1 MKAEREMTKENM
13 ENGSSATGGGT
24 EITSAE
30 NAQAICVKTGT
41 PGNTDTGKP
50 TAGRKE
56 KRELTKQEEFVKKH
70 RRHHHEIASWR
81 TIIFVLFLILWE
93 ISADLKWIDSFF
105 FASPSRVAQCFVEQ
119 IRHNSMLSHIG
130 VTLFETLFSFLLVLL
145 FSLLVSTLLWYSKKL
160 SEISEPY
167 LVVLNSL
174 PKSALAPLFI
184 VWLGTGAKT
193 IIVAG
198 MSVAVFGS
206 IISFYTGFQQV
217 DAEKIT
223 LVYTL
228 GGSRKDAFFKVVF
241 PGSIPILLST
251 AKVNIGLALVGVI
264 IGEFLAARR
273 GLGYLIIYGSQVFQL
288 DMVITSIIIL
298 CIIAL
303 GFYKAIQIIEHQI
316 RIRFKM

>member
-1 MKAEREMTKENM
+1 MK
-13 ENGSSATGGGT
+13 T
-24 EITSAE
+24 EP
-30 NAQAICVKTGT
+30 K
-41 PGNTDTGKP
+41 K
-50 TAGRKE
+50 
-56 KRELTKQEEFVKKH
+56 ELTKQEEFVKMH

-81 TIIFVLFLILWE
+81 TIIFVLFLVLWE
-93 ISADLKWIDSFF
+93 VSAKLKWIDSFF
-105 FASPSRVAQCFVEQ
+105 FSSPSRVVHCFAEQ
-119 IRHNSMLSHIG
+119 IKYNSMLSHIG

-145 FSLLVSTLLWYSKKL
+145 FSLLVSTLLWYSSKL
-160 SEISEPY
+160 SEITEPY

-184 VWLGTGAKT
+184 VWLGTGTKT

-198 MSVAVFGS
+198 MSVAIFGS
-206 IISFYTGFQQV
+206 IISFYIGFQQV

-228 GGSRKDAFFKVVF
+228 GGSRRDAFFKVVL
-241 PGSIPILLST
+241 PGSVPILLST

-264 IGEFLAARR
+264 IGEFLAAKR

-298 CIIAL
+298 CVIAL
-303 GFYKAIQIIEHQI
+303 CFYKSIQVIEHQI
-316 RIRFKM
+316 KKKFKM

>member
-1 MKAEREMTKENM
+1 MKNKKKNCA
-13 ENGSSATGGGT
+13 
-24 EITSAE
+24 
-30 NAQAICVKTGT
+30 
-41 PGNTDTGKP
+41 
-50 TAGRKE
+50 
-56 KRELTKQEEFVKKH
+56 ELTRQEQFVRQH
-70 RRHHHEIASWR
+70 RRHHHEISSWR

-93 ISADLKWIDSFF
+93 ISADQKWIDSFF
-105 FASPSRVAQCFVEQ
+105 FSSPSRVARCFVEQ
-119 IRHNSMLSHIG
+119 LKNNSLLSHIG
-130 VTLFETLFSFLLVLL
+130 ITLFETLFSFLLVLL
-145 FSLLVSTLLWYSKKL
+145 FSLLVSTLLWYSRKL
-160 SEISEPY
+160 SEILEPY

-184 VWLGTGAKT
+184 VWLGTGTKT

-198 MSVAVFGS
+198 ISVAIFGS

-217 DAEKIT
+217 DAEKVT
-223 LVYTL
+223 LIYTL
-228 GGSRKDAFFKVVF
+228 GGSRRDAFFRVVL

-298 CIIAL
+298 CVIAL
-303 GFYKAIQIIEHQI
+303 GLYKSIQCIEH
-316 RIRFKM
+316 RIKIQFKM

>member
-1 MKAEREMTKENM
+1 M
-13 ENGSSATGGGT
+13 
-24 EITSAE
+24 
-30 NAQAICVKTGT
+30 
-41 PGNTDTGKP
+41 
-50 TAGRKE
+50 
-56 KRELTKQEEFVKKH
+56 
-70 RRHHHEIASWR
+70 
-81 TIIFVLFLILWE
+81 IFVFFLILWE
-93 ISADLKWIDSFF
+93 ISADRKWIDSFF
-105 FASPSRVAQCFVEQ
+105 FSSPSRVLRCFAEQ
-119 IRHNSMLSHIG
+119 LKGNSLLSHIG

-145 FSLLVSTLLWYSKKL
+145 FSLLVSTLLWYSRKL
-160 SEISEPY
+160 SEILEPY

-184 VWLGTGAKT
+184 VWLGTGTKT

-198 MSVAVFGS
+198 ISVAVFGS

-223 LVYTL
+223 LIYTL
-228 GGSRKDAFFKVVF
+228 GGSKRDAFFRVVL

-298 CIIAL
+298 CLIAL
-303 GFYKAIQIIEHQI
+303 GLYKSIQLIEH
-316 RIRFKM
+316 RIKIQFKM

>member
-1 MKAEREMTKENM
+1 MKAELT
-13 ENGSSATGGGT
+13 
-24 EITSAE
+24 
-30 NAQAICVKTGT
+30 
-41 PGNTDTGKP
+41 TDSGK
-50 TAGRKE
+50 RK
-56 KRELTKQEEFVKKH
+56 KASPELTRQEEFIRKH

-81 TIIFVLFLILWE
+81 TLIFVLFIVLWE
-93 ISADLKWIDSFF
+93 ISANQKWIDSFF
-105 FASPSRVAQCFVEQ
+105 FSSPSRVARCFVDQ
-119 IRHNSMLSHIG
+119 IRHNAMLSHIG
-130 VTLFETLFSFLLVLL
+130 VTLLETVLSFLLVIA
-145 FSLLVSTLLWYSKKL
+145 FSLLMSTLLWHSRKL
-160 SEISEPY
+160 SEILEPY

-184 VWLGTGAKT
+184 VWLGTGTRT

-217 DAEKIT
+217 DNEKIT
-223 LVYTL
+223 LIYTL
-228 GGSRKDAFFKVVF
+228 GGARRDAFLKVVL
-241 PGSIPILLST
+241 PGSVPILLST

-288 DMVITSIIIL
+288 DMVITSIIVL
-298 CIIAL
+298 CVIAL
-303 GFYKAIQIIEHQI
+303 GFYKSIQAIEHQI

>member
-1 MKAEREMTKENM
+1 MTAKTKK
-13 ENGSSATGGGT
+13 SST
-24 EITSAE
+24 
-30 NAQAICVKTGT
+30 KH
-41 PGNTDTGKP
+41 
-50 TAGRKE
+50 
-56 KRELTKQEEFVKKH
+56 ELTKQEEFVKNH
-70 RRHHHEIASWR
+70 RRHHHQVSTMRIM
-81 TIIFVLFLILWE
+81 IFLFFLILWE
-93 ISADLKWIDSFF
+93 ASAYLGWIDSFF
-105 FASPSRVAQCFVEQ
+105 FASPSRVALCFLEQ
-119 IRHNSMLSHIG
+119 LKTNSLLSHIG
-130 VTLFETLFSFLLVLL
+130 VTLFETIVSFLLVLL
-145 FSLLVSTLLWYSKKL
+145 FSLLAATMLWYSHKM
-160 SEISEPY
+160 SEVLEPY

-184 VWLGTGAKT
+184 VWLGTGTTT

-198 MSVAVFGS
+198 ISVAVFGS

-217 DAEKIT
+217 DPEKVT
-223 LVYTL
+223 LTYTL
-228 GGSRKDAFFKVVF
+228 GGSKRNAFTKVVL

-303 GFYKAIQIIEHQI
+303 GFYKSIQMIEHHI
-316 RIRFKM
+316 RKKFKM

>member
-1 MKAEREMTKENM
+1 MKDDN
-13 ENGSSATGGGT
+13 
-24 EITSAE
+24 
-30 NAQAICVKTGT
+30 KT
-41 PGNTDTGKP
+41 DVSKIKKISGKK
-50 TAGRKE
+50 AS
-56 KRELTKQEEFVKKH
+56 ELTKQEEFVRNH

-81 TIIFVLFLILWE
+81 TIIFALFLILWE
-93 ISADLKWIDSFF
+93 VSANMKWIDSFF
-105 FASPSRVAQCFVEQ
+105 FASPSRVARCFVEQ
-119 IRHNSMLSHIG
+119 MKHNSMLSHIG

-145 FSLLVSTLLWYSKKL
+145 FSLLVATLLWCSSKL
-160 SEISEPY
+160 SEILEPY

-198 MSVAVFGS
+198 ISVAVFGS

-217 DAEKIT
+217 DSEKVT

-228 GGSRKDAFFKVVF
+228 GGSKRDAFLKVVF
-241 PGSIPILLST
+241 PGSVPILLST

-288 DMVITSIIIL
+288 DMVITSIIVL

-303 GFYKAIQIIEHQI
+303 GFYKTVQIIEHQI
-316 RIRFKM
+316 KKKFKM

>member
-1 MKAEREMTKENM
+1 MTAKTKK
-13 ENGSSATGGGT
+13 SSP
-24 EITSAE
+24 
-30 NAQAICVKTGT
+30 KH
-41 PGNTDTGKP
+41 
-50 TAGRKE
+50 
-56 KRELTKQEEFVKKH
+56 ELTKQEEFVKNH
-70 RRHHHEIASWR
+70 RRHHHQISTMR
-81 TIIFVLFLILWE
+81 IMIFLFFLIQWE
-93 ISADLKWIDSFF
+93 ASAYMGWIDSFF
-105 FASPSRVAQCFVEQ
+105 FASPSRVALCFLEQ
-119 IRHNSMLSHIG
+119 LKTNALLSHIG
-130 VTLFETLFSFLLVLL
+130 VTLFETIVSFLLVLL
-145 FSLLVSTLLWYSKKL
+145 FSLLAATMLWYSHKM
-160 SEISEPY
+160 SEVLEPY

-184 VWLGTGAKT
+184 VWLGTGTTT

-198 MSVAVFGS
+198 ISVAVFGS

-217 DAEKIT
+217 DPEKVT
-223 LVYTL
+223 LIYTL
-228 GGSRKDAFFKVVF
+228 GGSKRNAFTKVVL

-303 GFYKAIQIIEHQI
+303 GFYKSIQMIEHHI
-316 RIRFKM
+316 RKKFKM